1 MSGGLPRVLLTIM
14 RSIFE
19 WALYNGEDPMQQD
32 GISIDS
38 QYRGVLEAT
47 GWFFSSMRK
56 SGRDGAAIQIATDR
70 LAQIFRESRFSDLPI
85 ECSLNSFS
93 VSLDQLSEEARR
105 VLDLCEQRS
114 FINEVSGGQKH
125 RNTKEVQ
132 LKYQLHPMLCP
143 RWQLPIGRRGAM
155 VLTEKFA
162 NAVFEPEGQDAF
174 AAQLKGFRSSRR
186 FSLKAKEGELF

>member
-1 MSGGLPRVLLTIM
+1 M
-14 RSIFE
+14 E
-19 WALYNGEDPMQQD
+19 QD

-47 GWFFSSMRK
+47 DWFFSSMRK
-56 SGRDGAAIQIATDR
+56 SGREGATIQVATDR

-93 VSLDQLSEEARR
+93 VSLHQLSEEAKH

-114 FINEVSGGQKH
+114 FVNEVSGGQKH

-132 LKYQLHPMLCP
+132 FKYQLHPMLCP

-155 VLTEKFA
+155 VLTTEFA
-162 NAVFEPEGQDAF
+162 NAVFEPGGQVEF
-174 AAQLKGFRSSRR
+174 EAQLKRFRSSRR
-186 FSLKAKEGELF
+186 FSLKPREGELF